1 MYSKNDDFNE
11 YDRIMSNL
19 KKKDFP
25 IPEELDFRINKKIQE
40 LRRNNFSLKH
50 ILAVSAAVLI
60 VIITSINVFPS
71 LAVYASEIPGIGGLI
86 EWLVIDK
93 GILVAK
99 DNGYKDLGPI
109 VVEKDGYTI
118 RLENIFFDDSRIRLS
133 AVLLLSNELFDNT
146 KELEEYQHTNEK
158 KSLDEINY
166 SISFDDFQGVPCRNY
181 SEGGNILIK
190 NVELEMML
198 YNNT

>member
-133 AVLLLSNELFDNT
+133 AVLSGCIRVIRGKVALKRSKIACCID
-146 KELEEYQHTNEK
+146 
-158 KSLDEINY
+158 
-166 SISFDDFQGVPCRNY
+166 
-181 SEGGNILIK
+181 
-190 NVELEMML
+190 
-198 YNNT
+198 